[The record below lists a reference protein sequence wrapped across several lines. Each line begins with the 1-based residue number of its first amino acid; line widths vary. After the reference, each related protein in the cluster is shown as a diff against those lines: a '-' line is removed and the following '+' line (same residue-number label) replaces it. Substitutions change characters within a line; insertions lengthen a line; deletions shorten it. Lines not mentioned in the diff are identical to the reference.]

1 MVLVIVMKTIFVFNA
16 IKGDI
21 FPSTKL
27 CFFFHRLKLTLKLT
41 YFFIKMLELMFLVY
55 NCKYEVWY
63 M

>member
-1 MVLVIVMKTIFVFNA
+1 MKTIFVFNA

-41 YFFIKMLELMFLVY
+41 YFFIKMLELMFLLY
-55 NCKYEVWY
+55 NCKYEV
-63 M
+63 